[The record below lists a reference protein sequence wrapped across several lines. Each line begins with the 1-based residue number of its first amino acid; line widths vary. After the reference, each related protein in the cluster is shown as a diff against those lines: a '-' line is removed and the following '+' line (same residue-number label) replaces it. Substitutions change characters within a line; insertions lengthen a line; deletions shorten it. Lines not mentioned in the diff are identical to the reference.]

1 MIAVVDYGRGNLFS
15 LGQALRH
22 LGAAYEVTG
31 DPGRILAAERVIL
44 PGVGAFGDA
53 MQALVKRR
61 LVEPLREVAAR
72 GTPLLGICLGMQL
85 FASRSEEFGEHE
97 GLDLI
102 PGTVKRLPA
111 GNAGRGSIKIPN
123 VGWRPLCPV
132 TSDAF
137 LGDLPSD
144 TMVYFVHSYAPV
156 VTDPAHVAA
165 TIAVNGSAVAA
176 VIHRGKVLGY
186 QFHPEKSGPA
196 GLALLGR
203 FLALAP
209 GSAAHAMVLR

>member
-15 LGQALRH
+15 LGQAIRH
-22 LGAAYEVTG
+22 LGATYEVTA
-31 DPGRILAAERVIL
+31 DPDRILAAERVVL

-53 MQALVKRR
+53 MQALTKRR

-85 FASRSEEFGEHE
+85 FASRSEEFGLHE

-102 PGTVKRLPA
+102 PGTVKRLPEGGDRPDA
-111 GNAGRGSIKIPN
+111 VRIPN
-123 VGWRPLCPV
+123 VGWRALRTAPEHPL
-132 TSDAF
+132 
-137 LGDLPSD
+137 LGDLPPR

-156 VTDPAHVAA
+156 VDDPAHVAA
-165 TIAVNGSAVAA
+165 TIDVNGAEIAA
-176 VIHRGKVLGY
+176 VTNSCNILGY

-196 GLALLGR
+196 GLALLER
-203 FLALAP
+203 FLALT
-209 GSAAHAMVLR
+209 SRCSVQAMVRR